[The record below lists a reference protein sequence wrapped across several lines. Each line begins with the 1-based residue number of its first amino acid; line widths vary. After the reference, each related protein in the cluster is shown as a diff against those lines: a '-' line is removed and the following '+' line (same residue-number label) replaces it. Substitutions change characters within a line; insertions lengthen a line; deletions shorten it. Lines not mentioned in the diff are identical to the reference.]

1 MLKKIIFKN
10 KAANLISVFYQEIL
24 FRYNSPKKIATLKRK
39 LEEAREKLMQGVDLV
54 ADTVVGTLG
63 PKAKTVVIKQN
74 GRPVVINDGVTIAK
88 AVFSDDP
95 FIQMGVELVQGS
107 DLAIIINCPT
117 HAWRTNSK
125 EMVKFKNWETFNKW
139 VD

>member
-1 MLKKIIFKN
+1 M
-10 KAANLISVFYQEIL
+10 IL
-24 FRYNSPKKIATLKRK
+24 HG
-39 LEEAREKLMQGVDLV
+39 EEAREKLMQGVDLV

-95 FIQMGVELVQGS
+95 FIQMGVELVQEVASQAQNKSGDGTTTS
-107 DLAIIINCPT
+107 IILARELCRSGLKDIKAGIDPVLLK
-117 HAWRTNSK
+117 K
-125 EMVKFKNWETFNKW
+125 EL
-139 VD
+139 